1 MTSTEK
7 DLLDAAMRMFSRYGV
22 KRTSMGDLAQEA
34 GVSRQTLYNV
44 YKNKDDVLRALI
56 HAFADAAMAEIDA
69 GLASASSLGD
79 QLDVVFDKMVLAGFD
94 LVRDT
99 PNAQDIVDGFNSA
112 GQEELDASA
121 ERFRLVIERL
131 LSPHKKALARAG
143 LNPAD
148 LSDFVQRSAKSA
160 GNGARDRKHLARRL
174 QTLRQL
180 CLAACGE

>member
-7 DLLDAAMRMFSRYGV
+7 DLLAAAMRMFTRYGV

-34 GVSRQTLYNV
+34 GVSRQTLYNA

-56 HAFADAAMAEIDA
+56 RAFTDEALAAVESE
-69 GLASASSLGD
+69 LASATGLGD
-79 QLDVVFDKMVLAGFD
+79 QLDIVFDKMALAGFD

-99 PNAQDIVDGFNSA
+99 PNAQDIVDGFNNA

-143 LNPAD
+143 LTPHD

-180 CLAACGE
+180 CLAACGG

>member
-1 MTSTEK
+1 
-7 DLLDAAMRMFSRYGV
+7 
-22 KRTSMGDLAQEA
+22 
-34 GVSRQTLYNV
+34 
-44 YKNKDDVLRALI
+44 
-56 HAFADAAMAEIDA
+56 MAEIDA

-99 PNAQDIVDGFNSA
+99 PNAQDIVDGFNTA
-112 GQEELDASA
+112 GQAELDASA

-143 LNPAD
+143 LNPSD
-148 LSDFVQRSAKSA
+148 LSDFVQRSAKTANS
-160 GNGARDRKHLARRL
+160 GARSRDQVELRL

-180 CLAACGE
+180 CLAACGG